1 MCTKK
6 TSSDVYQIDT
16 DHIIRQLEQC
26 LIHWK
31 RPWRSLGTPRNFLT
45 KKPYRGINLLLL
57 GMNEYATPD
66 YLTYK
71 QAQQLG
77 VHIKKGAKRQLEDIR
92 QMRKY
97 VAGNQDETAKSWKN
111 LTQQQTPPQGSK
123 IVPLLRYYRVFN
135 LEDTE
140 GIDYTVPEMP
150 EPTQDL
156 SIDELAQAM
165 LPVQSLTGLTI
176 VSGGNRACYSPP
188 QDTIYMPSIHHF
200 HSTSAYVDT
209 LYHELSHSTGHQN
222 RLARIGITEAVN
234 NRSERYAK
242 EELIAE
248 LGSCFLMHHYGYGRK
263 ELLDNSVA
271 YLQSWLGRLRNDK
284 KLIVEAAAGA
294 QKAVDYILDQVE
306 EQPAVVPT

>member
-1 MCTKK
+1 MRTKK
-6 TSSDVYQIDT
+6 NSSDVYQIIT
-16 DHIIRQLEQC
+16 DYIIRQLEQG
-26 LIHWK
+26 IIPWK
-31 RPWRSLGTPRNFLT
+31 RPWRSVGTPRNFLT
-45 KKPYRGINLLLL
+45 KKSYRGINLLLL
-57 GMNEYATPD
+57 GMNDYATPD

-77 VHIKKGAKRQLEDIR
+77 GHIKKGTKSQIVVFW
-92 QMRKY
+92 QMRY
-97 VAGNQDETAKSWKN
+97 YDEITKSWKN
-111 LTQQQTPPQGSK
+111 LTQQQTPPKGSK

-156 SIDELAQAM
+156 STDQLAQAM
-165 LPVQSLTGLTI
+165 LPAQALTGLQVI
-176 VSGGNRACYSPP
+176 CGGNRACYSPP
-188 QDTIYMPSIHHF
+188 LDTIYMPSIHHF
-200 HSTSAYVDT
+200 HCTSAYVNT
-209 LYHELSHSTGHQN
+209 LYHELSHSTGHQD
-222 RLARIGITEAVN
+222 RLARVGITEAVN

-248 LGSCFLMHHYGYGRK
+248 LGSCFLMHHYGYNRK
-263 ELLDNSVA
+263 ELLDNSAA
-271 YLQSWLGRLRNDK
+271 YLQSWLGRLHNDK

-306 EQPAVVPT
+306 EQSAAVPA